1 MSEEFFGK
9 TREEFIDF
17 MSDMSLDD
25 RHLANDILNEYFGDQ
40 NPEMWEL
47 RIDIIVAELFK
58 RQKNTRKKYYG

>member
-1 MSEEFFGK
+1 MSDRFFGK

-17 MSDMSLDD
+17 MSDMSLNDYN
-25 RHLANDILNEYFGDQ
+25 LANDILREYFSNKDWGD
-40 NPEMWEL
+40 EEL